1 MPDPYLESTKC
12 REKFRRAA
20 KRSQPAACSTC
31 ARSSFCGRR
40 PSWDLWIAVLVG
52 KAMIPFD
59 GSVQARGR
67 AASAWRKPQDGAL
80 RVARAERAARVP
92 DDCAHRLPEGGARR
106 PSTGSLCSVGPA
118 PGRRGT
124 SRGAQSADCRSAL
137 YGRLRTE
144 RAVGRGPPHPLRIP
158 LVGVRRAAA

>member
-1 MPDPYLESTKC
+1 MRKALLC
-12 REKFRRAA
+12 HRRAVA
-20 KRSQPAACSTC
+20 LPSRQHKQHFGLKQPLLTKVK
-31 ARSSFCGRR
+31 G
-40 PSWDLWIAVLVG
+40 
-52 KAMIPFD
+52 MPFHPP
-59 GSVQARGR
+59 
-67 AASAWRKPQDGAL
+67 ASGLMRFD
-80 RVARAERAARVP
+80 
-92 DDCAHRLPEGGARR
+92 AHRLAEGGARR

-144 RAVGRGPPHPLRIP
+144 RAVVRGPPHPLRIP